1 MTIWFGF
8 DFAFFFPLVSF
19 VVFWSG
25 LVCPFFISFFSSS
38 KSFFKYTTIHIFS
51 FFHSSHEPKKKKKR
65 KRKMKSKRVFGC
77 SSQEY
82 EEEEDLAYD
91 TPERKKKQKGVGR
104 SSDKVVRNGTFFLFL
119 RVWFKNWIFTTICR
133 WYNNDFY
140 EWEERR
146 WKTFSGGWWW

>member
-1 MTIWFGF
+1 L
-8 DFAFFFPLVSF
+8 FF
-19 VVFWSG
+19 G
-25 LVCPFFISFFSSS
+25 LVWSVHFSSLFS
-38 KSFFKYTTIHIFS
+38 HQAKASSSTPQFTFFS

-119 RVWFKNWIFTTICR
+119 RV
-133 WYNNDFY
+133 
-140 EWEERR
+140 
-146 WKTFSGGWWW
+146 